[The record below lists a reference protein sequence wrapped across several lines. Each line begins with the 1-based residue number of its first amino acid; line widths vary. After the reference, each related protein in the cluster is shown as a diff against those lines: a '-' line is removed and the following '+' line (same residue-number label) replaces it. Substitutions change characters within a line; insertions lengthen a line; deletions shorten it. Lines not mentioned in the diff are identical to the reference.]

1 MANIERA
8 IEQAI
13 LSINAVPGDY
23 RVWPGYLNKLHLTL
37 VEPHATITALDI
49 ATQLAQNAIDNIPA
63 GHSEREEC
71 MDVLSILYRKRH
83 ALHLKTNALQNA
95 QDDIGLA
102 INLAQQCYDAT
113 PKDHPRWTNRLNR
126 LCSWLNDKCMMSG
139 DAADLDE
146 AIRMVR
152 HALEVTP
159 VPSPDRSDYMSSLSN
174 LLGRKYR
181 STKADKDFKEAL
193 KTTHAAMELPAGA
206 KHRAVCLRCL
216 AVLWNVRYECSSAIA
231 DLQEA
236 IKAAQQVIET
246 SVQGS
251 EEWQGDVRL
260 LGILLH
266 QKHSNT
272 RTDSD
277 LEKAIQEQRKAVKS
291 LPRGTWNWTS
301 CCFTLANLL
310 NDRYSQHSDERD
322 LNEAIQVA
330 RENVDATSSNHEEK
344 FNLSMQLL
352 NLLDGKRDSMN
363 DRQESENTIHL
374 ARQLLNET
382 PEDDDE
388 NQTKL
393 RTILGHWL
401 GDSYSKTGDVDKL
414 DEAIQITRE
423 AILYTPSKDPS
434 WVDYRNSLAVWLVER
449 HQRKGVLAD
458 LDEAIQLARENVD
471 ASQGG
476 ERVEGLSNLA
486 SWLTR
491 RFEIEGALSN
501 LEEAVSL
508 AQRAVEATP
517 LESKNRYKQSMTL
530 AGILKARYIR
540 LRNLEDLDEAI
551 RLARNAVET
560 IPSVH
565 RDWAACAHN
574 LAGDLH
580 DRFQRTISLDDLN
593 EASKFAYAAT
603 EATDQDDPRLVVYL
617 NTCGGINQLM
627 WQASS
632 KDGYLE
638 EAISFGRRAL
648 QLIEEDHSGR
658 ATYANNLANWLIDRY
673 SKSSAATD
681 LAEAKALYATVSSQ
695 EMYGVR
701 DRIHAG
707 RRFLRLPNIL
717 EDDAQLAYDIAKT
730 TTELVPLLAPHSL
743 QNADKQHVLAEAVGI
758 ASDAAAIALRFQE
771 TTEAV
776 RLLETGRGI
785 LAGAIQDMRTD
796 LSSLQKSHPSLAEA
810 FIAQRNQLD
819 SPISTEG
826 LLPGEP
832 RNNVSADQRYSASK
846 ALQDTLREI
855 RKIPQFEGFLL
866 PPSDETIR
874 KAASRGPVVILN
886 VSSFRC
892 DAIIITPSDIQ
903 VQNLPSCTQ
912 QGIMERVTQVKTQ
925 ATLEWLWDTIVHPV
939 LLTLGLDQPAVGT
952 WPRIWWV
959 PTGPLVRF
967 PLHATGYHLRQDR
980 QTTLDRAIS
989 SYSWSLRGIKHTQPR
1004 PTMKLSATSLGSK
1017 MVIVAMRETPDQ
1029 ATLEY
1034 TGVEKEAILDVTG
1047 RADGLQCVQ
1056 PMPSRLEVLLELES
1070 CDVFHFAGHGSA
1082 HPTNPLQSQLLLKDW
1097 KEAPLTVN
1105 SLLERNLDSKS
1116 PYLAY
1121 LSACGTGEVQDE
1133 KSVDEVTH
1141 LASAFLLAGFRNVV
1155 STLWDVDDEQS
1166 ARTAKM
1172 TYEHILSTES
1182 DDDGT
1187 VARALNHATRK
1198 LRDEWVRR
1206 RHGHVPDEASS
1217 RNPGK
1222 RRVAERLNW
1231 TPYVH
1236 YGG

>member
-23 RVWPGYLNKLHLTL
+23 RVWPGYLNKLHLAL

-49 ATQLAQNAIDNIPA
+49 ATQLAQNAIDNIP
-63 GHSEREEC
+63 GGYSEREEC
-71 MDVLSILYRKRH
+71 MDVLSILYRKRY

-126 LCSWLNDKCMMSG
+126 LCSWLNDKCMVPG
-139 DAADLDE
+139 DATDLDK

-159 VPSPDRSDYMSSLSN
+159 VPSPDRSDHMSSLSN

-193 KTTHAAMELPAGA
+193 KTTHAAMEFPGGA

-266 QKHSNT
+266 QKHSKT
-272 RTDSD
+272 RADSD
-277 LEKAIQEQRKAVKS
+277 LEKAIQEQRKAMKS
-291 LPRGTWNWTS
+291 LPRGSWNWTS
-301 CCFTLANLL
+301 CCFTLTNLL

-330 RENVDATSSNHEEK
+330 RENVDATPSNHEDK

-363 DRQESENTIHL
+363 DRQESENTIRL

-423 AILYTPSKDPS
+423 AILYTPSNDPG

-449 HQRKGVLAD
+449 HHRKGVLAD

-471 ASQGG
+471 ASHGG
-476 ERVEGLSNLA
+476 ERVEELSNLA
-486 SWLTR
+486 SWLR
-491 RFEIEGALSN
+491 GRFEIEGALSN
-501 LEEAVSL
+501 LEEAVLL

-517 LESKNRYKQSMTL
+517 LESKNRYKNSMTL

-540 LRNLEDLDEAI
+540 LRNSEDLDEAI

-632 KDGYLE
+632 KDEYLD
-638 EAISFGRRAL
+638 EAINFGRRAL

-658 ATYANNLANWLIDRY
+658 ATYANNLANWLIDRH

-681 LAEAKALYATVSSQ
+681 LVEAKALYATVSSQ

-701 DRIHAG
+701 ARIHAG

-717 EDDAQLAYDIAKT
+717 EDDARLAYDIART
-730 TTELVPLLAPHSL
+730 TTELVPLLAPQSL
-743 QNADKQHVLAEAVGI
+743 QHTDKQHVLAEAVGI
-758 ASDAAAIALRFQE
+758 ASDAAAIALHFQE
-771 TTEAV
+771 ATEAV

-819 SPISTEG
+819 SPSPTGG

-832 RNNVSADQRYSASK
+832 GNKVSADQRYNASK

-855 RKIPQFEGFLL
+855 RKIPEFEGFLL
-866 PPSDETIR
+866 PPSDEDIR
-874 KAASRGPVVILN
+874 KTASRGSVVVLN

-903 VQNLPSCTQ
+903 
-912 QGIMERVTQVKTQ
+912 
-925 ATLEWLWDTIVHPV
+925 
-939 LLTLGLDQPAVGT
+939 
-952 WPRIWWV
+952 
-959 PTGPLVRF
+959 
-967 PLHATGYHLRQDR
+967 
-980 QTTLDRAIS
+980 IS
-989 SYSWSLRGIKHTQPR
+989 Q
-1004 PTMKLSATSLGSK
+1004 LSEPGREFGSK
-1017 MVIVAMRETPDQ
+1017 MVIVAMRETPDE

-1047 RADGLQCVQ
+1047 RADGLQCVM

-1082 HPTNPLQSQLLLKDW
+1082 HPTNPLQSQLLLEDW

-1133 KSVDEVTH
+1133 KSVDELTH

-1172 TYEHILSTES
+1172 TYEYILSTES

-1198 LRDEWVRR
+1198 LRALGAVIVRQGVCVVLAR
-1206 RHGHVPDEASS
+1206 KVAVVDIVVVDVASAFALVHVRKPNEANVDGDGAGHGMMC
-1217 RNPGK
+1217 
-1222 RRVAERLNW
+1222 
-1231 TPYVH
+1231 
-1236 YGG
+1236 